1 MQKIVPVAARSAR
14 NLAGVAPEMLR
25 SLRGGGEWLPPV
37 RSAIAFVVD
46 GLGAIQL
53 RAHRAHARTLSQ
65 AMPKKHVAQTVYP
78 STTAAAL
85 ASFLT
90 GEWPGVH
97 GLVGYRALDP
107 DRDVVENQISGYGE
121 NGLDPA
127 TWQRSETVFERA
139 AAAGLRPY
147 SVGSPEYRGSGF
159 TAALHRGA
167 EFAAESDLAQRVQV
181 ACALAQQ
188 QAGALVY
195 CYLPELDKAGHKHGV
210 DSDRWRDTLEQIDR
224 ALRPAFGLGRD
235 IGVIVTADHGM
246 IDVPS
251 TRHVLL
257 DDGDPRLDGV
267 RHLGGEPRFLH
278 VYADH
283 GQDAA
288 SLCETWREVSGATAD
303 VVTRDEAIADGL
315 FGAEV
320 QPHVAGRIGD
330 VLVAARGLWAFY
342 DDRLTDKRSQA
353 MIGQHGSLTPEET
366 TVPLIRAAGYAD

>member
-1 MQKIVPVAARSAR
+1 MEKIVPVAARSAR

-25 SLRGGGEWLPPV
+25 SLRGEGEWLPPV
-37 RSAIAFVVD
+37 SSAIAFVID

-53 RAHRAHARTLSQ
+53 RAHRAHARTLAQ

-107 DRDVVENQISGYGE
+107 DRDIVFNQISGYGE
-121 NGLDPA
+121 EGLDPH

-139 AAAGLRPY
+139 TAAGLRPY

-167 EFAAESDLAQRVQV
+167 EFAAESDLFQRVRV
-181 ACALAQQ
+181 ACALAERQH
-188 QAGALVY
+188 GALVY
-195 CYLPELDKAGHKHGV
+195 CYLPELDKIGHKHGV
-210 DSDRWRDTLEQIDR
+210 DSDRWREALEQVDR
-224 ALRPAFGLGRD
+224 ALSPAFALRRD
-235 IGVIVTADHGM
+235 IGVIITADHGM
-246 IDVPS
+246 IDVPA

-257 DDGDPRLDGV
+257 RHGDPRLDGV

-278 VYADH
+278 VYAEP
-283 GQDAA
+283 GQDIDALAERWRA
-288 SLCETWREVSGATAD
+288 SSGQAAD
-303 VVTRDEAIADGL
+303 VVTRAEAFAEGL
-315 FGAEV
+315 FGADV
-320 QPHVAGRIGD
+320 RPHVEKRIGD

-342 DDRLTDKRSQA
+342 DDRLTDKRAQG

>member
-1 MQKIVPVAARSAR
+1 MHKIVPVAARSAR

-25 SLRGGGEWLPPV
+25 SLRGEGEWLPPV
-37 RSAIAFVVD
+37 SSAIAFVID

-53 RAHRAHARTLSQ
+53 RAHRAHARTLAQ

-107 DRDVVENQISGYGE
+107 DRDVVVNQISGYGD
-121 NGLDPA
+121 NGIDPV

-139 AAAGLRPY
+139 AAAGFRPY
-147 SVGSPEYRGSGF
+147 SVGSAEYRGSGF

-167 EFAAESDLAQRVQV
+167 EFVPENDLAQRVRV
-181 ACALAQQ
+181 ACALAAQEE
-188 QAGALVY
+188 GTLVY

-210 DSDRWRDTLEQIDR
+210 DSDQWRIALEQIDQ
-224 ALRPAFGLGRD
+224 AISPAFALGRD
-235 IGVIVTADHGM
+235 IGVIITADHGM
-246 IDVPS
+246 IDVPA

-257 DDGDPRLDGV
+257 QDDDPRLDGV

-278 VYADH
+278 VYAEPGEDIEAVAERWRSLS
-283 GQDAA
+283 GQ
-288 SLCETWREVSGATAD
+288 TAD
-303 VVTRDEAIADGL
+303 IVTRDDAIADDL
-315 FGAEV
+315 FGSDV
-320 QPHVAGRIGD
+320 RPHVTGRIGD

-342 DDRLTDKRSQA
+342 DDRLSDKRAQA

-366 TVPLIRAAGYAD
+366 TVPLIRAGGYAG